1 MNDDTNH
8 PPETPSTPATFN
20 PEIPPLTKA
29 MVSPPSPNSSKP
41 FSYWLK
47 RLLICNPFY
56 LASAALLLYGVYR
69 LSIDPTLLGTE
80 MRQLIFNFSALHGYE
95 VLLVVTAA
103 LLARRQ
109 IWYDASLLV
118 VLENMLWVVPFIL
131 ASQAALLSPG
141 LAFYFCLLTFFLA
154 AGRVGWLRTRA
165 EEILP
170 PFRGLWCAMPLLL
183 VNAAWPVIYRHF
195 GETKIGTQTTTG
207 AAYDFNAL
215 SWFWLLP
222 ALAAVLFGLPQ
233 SAAVRPKT
241 VMRRWFP
248 LLLFGFWLTGTV
260 VHLYSLGY
268 VYDFNLRREQV
279 APTLWVLAWALQF
292 RLGDF
297 LPVTGRAAQRA
308 LLVLPLLAT
317 LPAALVLDSRV
328 CFYLSALNFL
338 SYGIG
343 HLLKADRRWTL
354 QLALGSFAALVATL
368 PPEFAPF
375 LGRVMTKENI
385 VGLALLTYVL
395 VSAFV
400 SRNPK
405 VAILGALAAM
415 IAGGVLRQGHPDGF
429 HWAVQAG
436 FAYFLLH
443 SLRWQDMEHH
453 GAAGIRIF
461 VAASWV
467 AHTFIWVRDGT
478 ALAESLAVAGVILS
492 VWTIRGWIWKTWRPL
507 ALPIAAGLAALC
519 GPTSFVIVKTQS
531 APPGVLYVAGSFAL
545 FGLGTLVALTKH
557 RWHKTSQS

>member
-1 MNDDTNH
+1 MNDDANH
-8 PPETPSTPATFN
+8 TPETPSTPPTFN
-20 PEIPPLTKA
+20 PEIPPITKA
-29 MVSPPSPNSSKP
+29 IISPPSPKP
-41 FSYWLK
+41 VSYWLK
-47 RLLICNPFY
+47 RLLVCNPFY

-118 VLENMLWVVPFIL
+118 VLENMLWVVPFML

-170 PFRGLWCAMPLLL
+170 PFRGLWCAMPVLL

-207 AAYDFNAL
+207 AAYDFNEL

-233 SAAVRPKT
+233 SAAVGPKN

-268 VYDFNLRREQV
+268 VYDFKLRREQV
-279 APTLWVLAWALQF
+279 APVLWVLAWALQF

-297 LPVTGRAAQRA
+297 LSVSERAAQRA
-308 LLVLPLLAT
+308 LLVLPILAT

-338 SYGIG
+338 GYGTG
-343 HLLKADRRWTL
+343 HSLKADRRWTL

-375 LGRVMTKENI
+375 LARAVTKENTI
-385 VGLALLTYVL
+385 GLALLTYLL
-395 VSAFV
+395 VSALV

-405 VAILGALAAM
+405 TAILGGLAAL
-415 IAGGVLRQGHPDGF
+415 IAGGMLRQAHGDWI
-429 HWAVQAG
+429 HWAAQAG

-443 SLRWQDMEHH
+443 SLRWEDGKHE
-453 GAAGIRIF
+453 GAALVRMV
-461 VAASWV
+461 VAIGWV
-467 AHTFIWVRDGT
+467 LHTFVWVRGGAGFLE
-478 ALAESLAVAGVILS
+478 ALVPAVILLT
-492 VWTIRGWIWKTWRPL
+492 VWGLRGWLSRCWRPL
-507 ALPIAAGLAALC
+507 IFPIAATLALLC
-519 GPTSFVIVKTQS
+519 GPVHFLTSKIPTVPT
-531 APPGVLYVAGSFAL
+531 GLLYLAGSLVLFAL
-545 FGLGTLVALTKH
+545 GTAVALTKH
-557 RWHKTSQS
+557 RWHKQSQS